1 MGFILEWMNFTTVWI
16 AAVLMSSPPSRAE
29 TPRAKAPEKPR
40 TNVRQVRPVAVAPG
54 AKVAANP
61 ALKICFESLSKWD
74 GFATESRQAA
84 LETYL
89 SGNRAECGKVS
100 AKVDAQAP
108 APAKECASMSLGSIP
123 GAMKLEFV
131 KRARFS
137 SNRAASES
145 VQASKA
151 ALGAELKKGCELP
164 SKKGM
169 SPEQAECDW
178 IARSAALAIKAE
190 SDALSPL
197 IHNPDACNREF
208 DRFKARFAAVPE
220 SCKKIPFKGF
230 LGRSRGPLLGTWK
243 GLVGA
248 ASLGDLMQNYLD
260 TRIGFVRDYSCKPR
274 K

>member
-1 MGFILEWMNFTTVWI
+1 
-16 AAVLMSSPPSRAE
+16 MSSPSSHAE
-29 TPRAKAPEKPR
+29 TPSAKAPEKPR
-40 TNVRQVRPVAVAPG
+40 TNVRQVRPGAIAPVVK
-54 AKVAANP
+54 AAANP
-61 ALKICFESLSKWD
+61 ASKICFESLAQWD

-84 LETYL
+84 VETYV

-100 AKVDAQAP
+100 AKTDAQAP
-108 APAKECASMSLGSIP
+108 APAKECGPMSLGSIP

-131 KRARFS
+131 KRGRYS
-137 SNRAASES
+137 SNRSASEA

-151 ALGAELKKGCELP
+151 ALMAELKKACELP

-178 IARSAALAIKAE
+178 IAHSAALAIKAE

-197 IHNPDACNREF
+197 IHNPEACNREV
-208 DRFKARFAAVPE
+208 DRFKSRFAAVPE

-230 LGRSRGPLLGTWK
+230 LGRSRGPLLGAWK
-243 GLVGA
+243 GLVGG
-248 ASLGDLMQNYLD
+248 ASLGDLMQGYVD
-260 TRIGFVRDYSCKPR
+260 TRIGFVRDYSCTPR